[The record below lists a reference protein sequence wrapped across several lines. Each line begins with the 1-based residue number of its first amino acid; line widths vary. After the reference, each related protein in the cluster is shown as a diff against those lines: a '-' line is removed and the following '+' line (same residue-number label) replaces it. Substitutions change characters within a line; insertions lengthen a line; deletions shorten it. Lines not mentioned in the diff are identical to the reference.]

1 MKGLEYVEKA
11 IALDPGLA
19 SAYVV
24 RAWLKFQ
31 KYWVFGL
38 PWATQIEDFESNLRL
53 ALALDPSNAGA
64 HAGLI
69 RYLGDKGQ
77 WTELSAE
84 IDRSVRDYPANNLV
98 LSVAAQQLPFL
109 GRPEDGVAM
118 ADLVLR
124 LDPQMPTARLP
135 TLVSTYFLG
144 RKFER
149 TIEITDQIP
158 EESLDKFSRFLRAAS
173 YAFLD
178 RDKDAERAKAD
189 LIAKNGEQV
198 EEIWLNEG
206 QVFAR
211 TSEQDIEREG
221 FHKLGLRICAT
232 EEELKKFD
240 NPKRL
245 PECVKT

>member
-1 MKGLEYVEKA
+1 M
-11 IALDPGLA
+11 
-19 SAYVV
+19 
-24 RAWLKFQ
+24 R
-31 KYWVFGL
+31 
-38 PWATQIEDFESNLRL
+38 DFSGIN
-53 ALALDPSNAGA
+53 
-64 HAGLI
+64 
-69 RYLGDKGQ
+69 
-77 WTELSAE
+77 
-84 IDRSVRDYPANNLV
+84 PANNLV

-109 GRPEDGVAM
+109 GRAEDGVAM

-124 LDPQMPTARLP
+124 LDPQMPKARLP

-149 TIEITDQIP
+149 TIEITDQVP
-158 EESLDKFSRFLRAAS
+158 EDSLDKFSQFMRAAS

-178 RDKDAERAKAD
+178 RDKDGERAKAD
-189 LIAKNGEQV
+189 LIAKNGKQV

-206 QVFAR
+206 QVYAR

-221 FHKLGLRICAT
+221 FHKLGLRVCAAD
-232 EEELKKFD
+232 EELKKFD